1 MIFLNTFKHQLM
13 VTGAGGPAGVRVA
26 YPVALDNTAE
36 PGYVMILPLRIV
48 ENLVLEMISKT
59 EIVCCGVV
67 DWVSKLP

>member
-1 MIFLNTFKHQLM
+1 M
-13 VTGAGGPAGVRVA
+13 VTGASGPAGVRVA
-26 YPVALDNTAE
+26 CPVALDNTAE

-67 DWVSKLP
+67 GWVSKLP

>member
-1 MIFLNTFKHQLM
+1 M
-13 VTGAGGPAGVRVA
+13 VTGAGGPAGVHVA
-26 YPVALDNTAE
+26 CPVTLDNTPE

-48 ENLVLEMISKT
+48 ENLVLEMTSKS